1 MVSHSWAFAPVATAT
16 PNYANFRQRKPA
28 PVSTGASEQAGALLA
43 VPTVSRE
50 GGGAQSP
57 RAAVP
62 TPEMLTLRACLRS
75 ILFSPVVPGMA
86 PPPARA
92 RHSSGSVEARA
103 PSACF
108 VAGKCGSA
116 ACWER
121 LLTAGFCFLLRRHL
135 GRPRYCM
142 AGCGMS

>member
-75 ILFSPVVPGMA
+75 ILFSPVVPSMA

-92 RHSSGSVEARA
+92 TSPRGARTCLKAPPQKPSHPHVAWGDAAAGS
-103 PSACF
+103 
-108 VAGKCGSA
+108 KCA
-116 ACWER
+116 AQ
-121 LLTAGFCFLLRRHL
+121 LHT
-135 GRPRYCM
+135 
-142 AGCGMS
+142 CGLKSN